1 MVWHKADSAI
11 VTLANFPSVSSAEAP
26 LEGNWIP
33 LAADISGRE
42 LDVATLRVARFIVEA
57 GCYRI
62 LDRQQQ
68 VADAGELHVDTA
80 HFPHAVDLIGVEGPA
95 AGKRIQAIFELE
107 GDRLR
112 LCYDLENAARPAAM
126 QPQQDQLL
134 LRITYER
141 VAARLSS

>member
-1 MVWHKADSAI
+1 
-11 VTLANFPSVSSAEAP
+11 LNFFS

-42 LDVATLRVARFIVEA
+42 LDVTALRVARLIIEE
-57 GCYRI
+57 GRYRI
-62 LDRQQQ
+62 LDRQRQ
-68 VADAGELHVDTA
+68 VVDSGDLHLETA
-80 HFPHAVDLIGVEGPA
+80 QSAHAVDLVGSAGPA

-126 QPQQDQLL
+126 QPVQDQLL

>member
-1 MVWHKADSAI
+1 MSATPAAQLI
-11 VTLANFPSVSSAEAP
+11 
-26 LEGNWIP
+26 GNWIP

-42 LDVATLRVARFIVEA
+42 LDVAALRVARFVIEA
-57 GCYRI
+57 DSYRI
-62 LDRQQQ
+62 LDRSQQ
-68 VADAGELHVDTA
+68 VVDAGELHVEA
-80 HFPHAVDLIGVEGPA
+80 GAPHSVDLNGIEGPA

-126 QPQQDQLL
+126 QPEPDQLL